1 MRNLDSKVKKEIKKT
16 QEEINDLYMQA
27 IQRKFIFTKQKY
39 YEVGGKSIKLLA
51 YRLRKQQADNSIYT
65 RSVILLPKKL
75 KMALMKFVKKI
86 KYSTRIYT
94 SRGK

>member
-1 MRNLDSKVKKEIKKT
+1 MKNLDSKVKKEIKKT

-51 YRLRKQQADNSIYT
+51 YRLRKQQADNSIYKIRNPT
-65 RSVILLPKKL
+65 T
-75 KMALMKFVKKI
+75 KKI
-86 KYSTRIYT
+86 ENGSDEIRKILKYSTRIYT